1 MLIGFSCFNILFVLL
16 GMKYLHFDVPGQVVI
31 HGDLK
36 SKNGMAASLFPAQLG
51 LGVSQWR
58 ACKYDV
64 TCTPSIYLLDI
75 HKILALA
82 GQ

>member
-58 ACKYDV
+58 ACKYV
-64 TCTPSIYLLDI
+64 IHIVATIAMLPS
-75 HKILALA
+75 
-82 GQ
+82 